1 MTTRTAPEHD
11 TRDISPEDVL
21 TDDPLQILTHAKG
34 PSGSCAV
41 YGGLPD

>member
-1 MTTRTAPEHD
+1 MTTRIAPEHD

-21 TDDPLQILTHAKG
+21 TDDLDSDTHTCQRAVRE
-34 PSGSCAV
+34 CAV